1 MQEIWKPLIRF
12 NSFYEVSNYGNI
24 KSVRRYKNNNGGK
37 VLVNELILKQ
47 QITKKGY
54 KSIRILFE
62 RKKYSLVVHRLVAK
76 AFIPNPNNLPQVN
89 HKDEVKTNNNVENL
103 EWCNNRYNSHYS
115 KINLNSTS
123 KYIGVH
129 FVEKYNKWC
138 SQIKIDGLTYSLGYF
153 KVEDEAKK
161 TYDKALS
168 DWNLKRIK
176 PKINR
181 NNGFFKKSINN
192 TIIKKYNNLKEA
204 KSDGYCISSI
214 SSSLNGN
221 YPHNNGFYKNF
232 IWEHDTI

>member
-123 KYIGVH
+123 KYIGIH
-129 FVEKYNKWC
+129 FVKKYNKWC
-138 SQIKIDGLTYSLGYF
+138 SQIHIEGITYTL
-153 KVEDEAKK
+153 
-161 TYDKALS
+161 
-168 DWNLKRIK
+168 
-176 PKINR
+176 
-181 NNGFFKKSINN
+181 GFFKEEIYAKLEYDNALQN
-192 TIIKKYNNLKEA
+192 WKTNKIKPLY
-204 KSDGYCISSI
+204 
-214 SSSLNGN
+214 NGN
-221 YPHNNGFYKNF
+221 KK
-232 IWEHDTI
+232 